1 MKNLS
6 ISLRKKALLSIG
18 LILLPITLTFFY
30 EYNKNKD
37 YIKEGVLSD
46 LTVIAEAFEGQVY
59 QFIEMSKRRVQD
71 FSSDGVIRSGLQDIL
86 KKGRDPEAKFLSE
99 YLSHNLSVY
108 GQYMGSDF
116 EIDISIWGQ
125 TLKLTY

>member
-108 GQYMGSDF
+108 GQ
-116 EIDISIWGQ
+116 
-125 TLKLTY
+125 